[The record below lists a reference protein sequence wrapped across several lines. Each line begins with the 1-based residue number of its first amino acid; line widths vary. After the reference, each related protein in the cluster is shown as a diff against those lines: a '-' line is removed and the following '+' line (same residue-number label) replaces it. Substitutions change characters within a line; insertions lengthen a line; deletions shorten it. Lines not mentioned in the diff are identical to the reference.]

1 MAASLNEHVIL
12 QLSCVV
18 AVNLDGLTTS
28 ETTEHRLLSPTF
40 SKNSSRLDKSVE
52 GGLVT
57 EENNHRQ
64 IWINWNIH

>member
-18 AVNLDGLTTS
+18 QVNLDGLTTS
-28 ETTEHRLLSPTF
+28 ETSEHRLLSPTL

-57 EENNHRQ
+57 EESNHRQ